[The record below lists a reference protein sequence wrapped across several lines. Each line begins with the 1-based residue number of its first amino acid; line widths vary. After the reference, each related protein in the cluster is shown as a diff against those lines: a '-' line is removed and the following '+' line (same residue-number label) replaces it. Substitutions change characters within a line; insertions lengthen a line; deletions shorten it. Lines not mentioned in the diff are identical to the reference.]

1 MNSFDDI
8 IALGTEIDMLDQD
21 SSYAIIELPAE
32 LVDIYPFLVV
42 HVTNTEL
49 GTKVYRVVHAPRE
62 DLIEL
67 DDMMVNDLLYYMYKH
82 YLLKIFLE
90 LDYSFDA
97 VFIEEEKANNYLRQ
111 LFKLD
116 RKVIEKLTRDFSQTT
131 SLTLQKRNSTLL
143 G

>member
-8 IALGTEIDMLDQD
+8 IALGTEIDMLDQY

-82 YLLKIFLE
+82 YLVKIFLE

-97 VFIEEEKANNYLRQ
+97 VYIEEEKANNYLRQ

-116 RKVIEKLTRDFSQTT
+116 RKVIEKLKREFSQTT